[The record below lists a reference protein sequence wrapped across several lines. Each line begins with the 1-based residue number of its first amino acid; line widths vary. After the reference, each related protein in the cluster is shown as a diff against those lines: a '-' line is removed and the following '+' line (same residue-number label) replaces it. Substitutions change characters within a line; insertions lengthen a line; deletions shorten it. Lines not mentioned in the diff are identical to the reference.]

1 MAKFY
6 IVYKVFQPYLIM
18 YDIKKSSPIAA
29 TSLTKLRFVTVLCRL
44 EEKVPRHVVRG
55 HVIKMTAEHFSV
67 VLILYCMCK
76 C

>member
-6 IVYKVFQPYLIM
+6 SVYKVFQPHLIM

-29 TSLTKLRFVTVLCRL
+29 TSLIKLRFVTVLCRL
-44 EEKVPRHVVRG
+44 EEKVPRHI
-55 HVIKMTAEHFSV
+55 IKMTAEHFSV
-67 VLILYCMCK
+67 VLILCCMCK